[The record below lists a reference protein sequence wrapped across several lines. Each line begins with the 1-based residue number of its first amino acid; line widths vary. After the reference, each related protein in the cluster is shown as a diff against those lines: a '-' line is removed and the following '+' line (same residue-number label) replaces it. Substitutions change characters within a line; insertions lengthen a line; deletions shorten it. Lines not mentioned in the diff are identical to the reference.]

1 MVKKYNLTSYPVW
14 LWWYGGKLI
23 YAGSTFDKF
32 GVSPEDMEKHIK
44 NLSEN
49 PGQYYKPEG
58 WKFTTY
64 KIVCTRKVNRKKE

>member
-1 MVKKYNLTSYPVW
+1 

-44 NLSEN
+44 TLREN

-64 KIVCTRKVNRKKE
+64 